1 MCIFNTILPD
11 DHYWFILFQAPAS
24 PPQDLVAAPIN
35 SRSVY
40 LSWSPPP
47 REHHNGM
54 IRQFWINVTEV
65 DTGRRYQMTSFGTS
79 LTISSLHPFYTY
91 TFSVAAY
98 TVGLGPFSEPVNQL
112 MPQDGKE
119 K

>member
-1 MCIFNTILPD
+1 
-11 DHYWFILFQAPAS
+11 
-24 PPQDLVAAPIN
+24 
-35 SRSVY
+35 
-40 LSWSPPP
+40 
-47 REHHNGM
+47 M

-65 DTGRRYQMTSFGTS
+65 DTGRRYQMASFGS
-79 LTISSLHPFYTY
+79 ALTISSLHPFYTY

-98 TVGLGPFSEPVNQL
+98 TVGLGPFSEPVNQV